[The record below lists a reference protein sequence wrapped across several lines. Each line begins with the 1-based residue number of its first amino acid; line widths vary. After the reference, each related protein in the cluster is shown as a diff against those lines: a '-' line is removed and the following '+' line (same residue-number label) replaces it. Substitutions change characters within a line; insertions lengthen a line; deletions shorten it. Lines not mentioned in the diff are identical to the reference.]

1 MLCDSESFRADT
13 LYQISCPSSETRNL
27 ALLRDI
33 LDGVLLKSQTSE
45 NLEKMKIEI
54 TLVKYLT
61 ESLKVVDICFD
72 KKKKKRFLLSFT
84 EHDQNAYISI
94 FQFFDTES
102 ICEDLILILRQEM
115 LRPNP
120 RTVSPLNTVQ
130 ERPYEEDQSSL
141 SYSNSNRILIIPK
154 QKGNSLELNAAEG
167 NLNSYNQANM
177 PVSGAKDSLKA
188 SIATNYTDTKTS
200 GASLES
206 AGKLQ
211 WKGKTLGSMM
221 LTLRVKKSQTKL
233 SKVVNLISLLS
244 SDILN

>member
-1 MLCDSESFRADT
+1 
-13 LYQISCPSSETRNL
+13 
-27 ALLRDI
+27 
-33 LDGVLLKSQTSE
+33 
-45 NLEKMKIEI
+45 MKLEI

-94 FQFFDTES
+94 FQFIDTES
-102 ICEDLILILRQEM
+102 ICEDIVLILRQEM
-115 LRPNP
+115 LRRNP
-120 RTVSPLNTVQ
+120 RTISPLNTVQ

-141 SYSNSNRILIIPK
+141 SYSNSNRILLIPK
-154 QKGNSLELNAAEG
+154 GKNSQELHAAEG
-167 NLNSYNQANM
+167 NRSSYNQANI
-177 PVSGAKDSLKA
+177 PIGGAKDSLKT

-206 AGKLQ
+206 TGKLQ